1 MAILS
6 TLSSW
11 VSKIGQSI
19 QFVAFWAHFGV
30 AALIVE
36 HTPHHFL
43 VASIVSALAAVKEF
57 WYDANY
63 ETNPPQTFLDNFED
77 WLGWTLG
84 AIVGLLFVTLH

>member
-11 VSKIGQSI
+11 VSKLGENI

-36 HTPHHFL
+36 HTPHHNL
-43 VASIVSALAAVKEF
+43 MVGVVALLAGIKEF
-57 WYDANY
+57 WYDAKY
-63 ETNPPQTFLDNFED
+63 ELNPPQTFLDNLTD

-84 AIVGLLFVTLH
+84 AVVALLLAAH

>member
-11 VSKIGQSI
+11 VSKLGQSM

-30 AALIVE
+30 AALVVE
-36 HTPHHFL
+36 HTPHHSL
-43 VASIVSALAAVKEF
+43 MVGIVAALAAVKEF
-57 WYDANY
+57 WYDAKY
-63 ETNPPQTFLDNFED
+63 ETNPPQTFLDNLED

-84 AIVGLLFVTLH
+84 AILGLLFVMH

>member
-11 VSKIGQSI
+11 VSKLGQSM

-30 AALIVE
+30 AALVVE
-36 HTPHHFL
+36 HMPHKL
-43 VASIVSALAAVKEF
+43 LAVVIVAALAAVKEF
-57 WYDANY
+57 WYDAKY
-63 ETNPPQTFLDNFED
+63 ETNPPQTFLDNLED

-84 AIVGLLFVTLH
+84 AVVGLLLH

>member
-1 MAILS
+1 MSILS

-11 VSKIGQSI
+11 ISKIGQSI

-36 HTPHHFL
+36 HTPHHL
-43 VASIVSALAAVKEF
+43 LTAVAISALAVVKEF
-57 WYDANY
+57 YYDAKY

-77 WLGWTLG
+77 LLGWVLG
-84 AIVGLLFVTLH
+84 AVVGLLLVTAH